1 MQVNGIIRLTKDPVV
16 RKTQT
21 GETVVNFDVA
31 WNYGETGHFIRCTAW
46 GKIAELI
53 GEYSEKGHRL
63 YVIGKLV
70 QSSFTTKSGE
80 MRKTHEVKVSQFEF
94 IENKPSSEKPEAV
107 EDERDEMRQEIKNY
121 LRDLKADDLPF

>member
-21 GETVVNFDVA
+21 GETVVNFDAA
-31 WNYGETGHFIRCTAW
+31 WNYDETGHFIRCTAW

-53 GEYSEKGHRL
+53 GEYTEKGHRL

-80 MRKTHEVKVSQFEF
+80 MRKTHEVKVSQIEF
-94 IENKPSSEKPEAV
+94 IEKKPSPV
-107 EDERDEMRQEIKNY
+107 EDERDEMRQEEIKNY

>member
-21 GETVVNFDVA
+21 GEAVVNFDVA

-53 GEYSEKGHRL
+53 GESTQKGHRL
-63 YVIGKLV
+63 YVIGKLI
-70 QSSFTTKSGE
+70 QSSFTTKNGE
-80 MRKTHEVKVSQFEF
+80 NRKTHEVKVSQIEF
-94 IENKPSSEKPEAV
+94 IEKKPTPV
-107 EDERDEMRQEIKNY
+107 EDEQSVEKPRAVADETE
-121 LRDLKADDLPF
+121 DDLPF

>member
-1 MQVNGIIRLTKDPVV
+1 MQVNGIVRLTKDPEV

-31 WNYGETGHFIRCTAW
+31 WNYGETGNFIRCTAW

-53 GEYSEKGHRL
+53 GQSTKKGHAL

-70 QSSFTTKSGE
+70 QTSFTTKNGE
-80 MRKTHEVKVSQFEF
+80 TKKTHEVKVTQIEF
-94 IENKPSSEKPEAV
+94 IEKKPTPVEYEKDVEKPRAV
-107 EDERDEMRQEIKNY
+107 AYEPE
-121 LRDLKADDLPF
+121 DDLPF